1 MTLRFLADGP
11 AIPDELLVARDNGR
25 VIFFCG
31 AGVSRA
37 RTGLPDFFGLAEAVI
52 KELRVPAT
60 SPAHKILAEAKD
72 IENRTG
78 VAGLISADKL
88 FGLLERD
95 YLRRDIEA
103 AVAKSL
109 RPADNADLSAH
120 QILLDLATAPNGRL
134 QLVTTNFDRLFND
147 CKAGV
152 ECSQFPRLP
161 DPARQGDINGIVYLH
176 GRATA
181 SYDAAENEGF
191 VLSSA
196 SFGRAYLS
204 DGWAASFFKEI
215 LKRFVVVFVG
225 YTADDPPVQYLLEAL
240 NLDLGTLEGVYAF
253 QSGAQ
258 DEAVE
263 RWRHKGVQ
271 AIPYDPRNFHKA
283 LWDTLEAWSARA
295 RDIDGWYSAV
305 LQKAIDGPRALA
317 AYERGQIA
325 HIVSTPEG
333 AKRFANYEK
342 VLPAEWLCVFDQ
354 SVRYSRPSH
363 VWVNHERG
371 PYVDPFDLY
380 GLDEDE
386 TPKQV
391 DPDDHYPKREVPR
404 SAWSAFDVNPGDL
417 PGSGSNL
424 FSSLRGYGST
434 APSAIPLR
442 LQIIGDWITKVAHSP
457 TAVWWAGRQL
467 GLYPALCKRIRWE
480 LRHNEADPD
489 IRRSWRLLFES
500 WAHRPQPHRRE
511 WYELQEATKLDG
523 WTSTAIRELGSISR
537 PYLVAKLPYL
547 EGPIPPDPETTV
559 NVERIVRADVEYPDV
574 AMDVSVPAEL
584 SLQLIRECRRNLEI
598 ALDLETETGGFGL
611 DRISPINRDP
621 DPEIDGHERFRGLSR
636 LVLSYV
642 KMLSAHLEIDATASR
657 REMMT
662 WPANDDTIFARLRIW
677 ALGKDDLV
685 PASGFSETMD
695 MISRGAFWSPYH
707 QRDLLLSIKQ
717 RWDGLGATEKSE
729 IERRICEGPSRWEEE
744 DQEKYDERRAWA
756 VASRIQWLASN
767 TGGLSFDVDSI
778 LAELRTSA
786 PNWNPDYSDRAT
798 ESLEGRGGIVQKDKD
813 TSSLKNKAAS
823 EVLAFSREASSS
835 RRDFLVERDPFAGLV
850 EEFPLRA
857 FAALTHAARNNE
869 FPNWAWDRFLS
880 AEARKSDTVH
890 LISLIAQRVIRYPVD
905 SLSSIIRP
913 LARWYETVA
922 AKLATSNVSLFDQSF
937 SKLVEILNAC
947 PESGGSAIIRGN
959 KEPDWTMEAINAP
972 VGNLVDALLEDPRKN
987 GLMAKQGFPADWLA
1001 HVEDLLNLPGDLR
1014 RHALVIFSHQISWL
1028 DAIDPDWTRLNI
1040 LPVLDG
1046 QDSLDKDAMWAG
1058 FFWAARVPNTELYQ
1072 LLKPHLLRRAS
1083 EQNSGRRG
1091 YNQVIAGMLLAGWAS
1106 RHQSGE
1112 KLVSDQELHD
1122 LLATSD
1128 DDLRQNV
1135 IWQAESLADDKD
1147 ATGPE
1152 TGLNWSELLLM
1163 LLKDVWPKQKAAKSP
1178 AISSRLCDLAF
1189 SAKDNFEVM
1198 VDAILPLVSKIEGD
1212 QMFSPLV
1219 GSSEDTVVERFP
1231 SKTLELLFAVLPEN
1245 AKSWPYGTAGALK
1258 RIGEAEP
1265 FLKTDVRMLELLR
1278 RLEFG

>member
-1 MTLRFLADGP
+1 LKFFADGP

-60 SPAHKILAEAKD
+60 SPAHKILAEARD
-72 IENRTG
+72 IESRTG

-109 RPADNADLSAH
+109 RPKDNADLSAH
-120 QILLDLATAPNGRL
+120 QILLYLATAPNGRV

-152 ECSQFPRLP
+152 QCSQFPRLP
-161 DPARQGDINGIVYLH
+161 DPARQGDIDGIVYLH

-181 SYDAAENEGF
+181 EYDAAENEGF

-204 DGWAASFFKEI
+204 DGWATSFFKEI

-271 AIPYDPRNFHKA
+271 AIPYDPKSQHEA
-283 LWDTLEAWSARA
+283 LWKTLEAWSVRS
-295 RDIDGWYSAV
+295 RDIDGWYNGV
-305 LQKAIDGPRALA
+305 LRKALEGPRKLA
-317 AYERGQIA
+317 AHERGQIA

-333 AKRFANYEK
+333 AKRFATYEQT
-342 VLPAEWLCVFDQ
+342 LPAEWLCVFDQ
-354 SVRYSRPSH
+354 GVRFARPSH
-363 VWVNHERG
+363 LWVDHQRG

-380 GLDEDE
+380 GLDTDDP
-386 TPKQV
+386 PKQI
-391 DPDDHYPKREVPR
+391 DADDHFPKREIPR
-404 SAWSAFDVNPGDL
+404 SAWSAFDINPGDFT
-417 PGSGSNL
+417 GSSPT
-424 FSSLRGYGST
+424 SSSPLRGYGST
-434 APSAIPLR
+434 APSAVPLR

-467 GLYPALCKRIRWE
+467 ALNPELCERIRWT
-480 LRHNEADPD
+480 LRQAGADPD
-489 IRRSWRLLFES
+489 VRRCWRLLFES
-500 WAHRPQPHRRE
+500 WAHRPRPHRRE

-537 PYLVAKLPYL
+537 PYLTAKPPYL
-547 EGPIPPDPETTV
+547 EGPIPPDPEATV
-559 NVERIVRADVEYPDV
+559 DIDRVVRADVEYPDV
-574 AMDVSVPAEL
+574 TMDVSVPAEL
-584 SLQLIRECRRNLEI
+584 SLQLIRECRRNLET
-598 ALDLETETGGFGL
+598 ALDLETETGSFGL

-621 DPEIDGHERFRGLSR
+621 DPQIDGHERFRGLSR

-642 KMLSAHLEIDATASR
+642 KMLNAYLEVNATACR

-662 WPANDDTIFARLRIW
+662 WPLDDDTIFARLRIW
-677 ALGKDDLV
+677 ALGNKKMV
-685 PASGFSETMD
+685 PESSVSEIMG
-695 MISRGAFWSPYH
+695 MISRDAFWSPYH

-717 RWDGLGATEKSE
+717 RWESLGATEKSE

-767 TGGLSFDVDSI
+767 TDGLSFDVTGL
-778 LAELRTSA
+778 LAELRMSA
-786 PNWNPDYSDRAT
+786 PDWNPGYADGAT
-798 ESLEGRGGIVQKDKD
+798 ESLEGRGGFVQKDTD
-813 TSSLKNKAAS
+813 TSSLNNMPAS
-823 EVLAFSREASSS
+823 EVLAFSRQASSN
-835 RRDFLVERDPFAGLV
+835 RREFLVERDPFAGLV
-850 EEFPLRA
+850 EKYPLRA
-857 FAALTHAARNNE
+857 FAALTYAARTNE
-869 FPNWAWDRFLS
+869 FPQWAWDRFLS
-880 AEARKSDTVH
+880 ADARTSDKER
-890 LISLIAQRVIRYPVD
+890 LICLIAKRVIRYPVD
-905 SLSSIIRP
+905 CLTFIIRP
-913 LARWYETVA
+913 LARWFKTVA
-922 AKLATSNVSLFDQSF
+922 GKLSRSDVSVFDQLF
-937 SKLVEILNAC
+937 SKLVEILKAN
-947 PESGGSAIIRGN
+947 PESGVSAIIRGN

-972 VGNLVDALLEDPRKN
+972 VGNLADALIQDPRKD
-987 GLMAKQGFPADWLA
+987 GLTAKQGFPAKWLA
-1001 HVEDLLNLPGDLR
+1001 HVEGLLNLPGDLR

-1028 DAIDPDWTRLNI
+1028 DAVDPDWTRSNI
-1040 LPVLDG
+1040 LPVLNGEDT
-1046 QDSLDKDAMWAG
+1046 LDEDAMWAG
-1058 FFWAARVPNTELYQ
+1058 FLWAARVPNTELYQ
-1072 LLKPHLLRRAS
+1072 LLKPHLLRRAR
-1083 EQNSGRRG
+1083 EKNSGRRG

-1106 RHQSGE
+1106 RDQSGE
-1112 KLVSDQELHD
+1112 KLVSNQELHD
-1122 LLATSD
+1122 LLTTSD

-1135 IWQAESLADDKD
+1135 IWQAKSFADDKD
-1147 ATGPE
+1147 ATVPE
-1152 TGLNWSELLLM
+1152 AGLNWSELLVM
-1163 LLKDVWPKQKAAKSP
+1163 LLRDVWPKQKAAKSP
-1178 AISSRLCDLAF
+1178 AISSRLCDLAL
-1189 SAKDNFEVM
+1189 SAEGNFEVM

-1212 QMFSPLV
+1212 QMYSPLAD
-1219 GSSEDTVVERFP
+1219 STEDTIIEQFP
-1231 SKTLELLFAVLPEN
+1231 SKCLELLYAVLPEN
-1245 AKSWPYGTAGALK
+1245 AKSWPYGAARALK